1 MQNFT
6 QEDIGYVRA
15 YLQRSPS
22 DSLKKEADQV
32 IGFLQGQVEFL
43 KQENE
48 ELVRSAD
55 ARVQCMADQLEKAQI
70 ALGDKLFQAAIDA
83 TKAKV

>member
-32 IGFLQGQVEFL
+32 IGFLQSQVATLEAENKMLL
-43 KQENE
+43 KHNE
-48 ELVRSAD
+48 DIVWEAD
-55 ARVQCMADQLEKAQI
+55 NRVQSIADQLVQAQKDLQDHLLKASI
-70 ALGDKLFQAAIDA
+70 
-83 TKAKV
+83 